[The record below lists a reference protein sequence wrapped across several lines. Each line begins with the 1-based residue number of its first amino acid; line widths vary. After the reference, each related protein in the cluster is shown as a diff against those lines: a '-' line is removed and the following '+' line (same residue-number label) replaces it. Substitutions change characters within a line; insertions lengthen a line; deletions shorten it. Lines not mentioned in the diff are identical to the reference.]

1 MSAVDRT
8 VERMTDLDEKAML
21 QGYLQRQRDALLWK
35 LEGLGEREARLP
47 MTPTGTNLLGLVK
60 HVAHMEYG
68 YLGDVFGRPA
78 ADPLLIDLAS
88 ADDNAEMWAKPSE
101 SKGDIVAF
109 YRRAQAHADATIG
122 SLELSAVGTVP
133 WWPQER
139 RHPTLHRVLVHL
151 VQELARHAGHADIV
165 RELVDG
171 AAGMLPTASNLPDE
185 SAAEWAAYRARL
197 QAIADS
203 FDDTAE

>member
-1 MSAVDRT
+1 MSAVGRT
-8 VERMTDLDEKAML
+8 VERMTDPDEKAML

-60 HVAHMEYG
+60 HAAHMEYG

-78 ADPLLIDLAS
+78 ADPLLVDFDTAE
-88 ADDNAEMWAKPSE
+88 DNADMWAAAGE
-101 SKGDIVAF
+101 SKGDVIAF
-109 YRRAQAHADATIG
+109 YRRAQAHADATIEA
-122 SLELSAVGTVP
+122 LELSAAGTVP
-133 WWPQER
+133 WWPEER

-185 SAAEWAAYRARL
+185 SAAGWAAYRARL
-197 QAIADS
+197 QAVADS
-203 FDDTAE
+203 FDENAE